1 MSTSVRLSAL
11 AAILAGSVVGLGA
24 QQPPLERINLPEGFS
39 IHVYTKPGAC
49 AACTCSDIPTS

>member
-24 QQPPLERINLPEGFS
+24 QQPPLER
-39 IHVYTKPGAC
+39 
-49 AACTCSDIPTS
+49 